1 MASGVI
7 PAKLQTA
14 SVRYTITIFLG
25 SFLLFLVQPMVA
37 RMALPRLGGAPAVW
51 NSAMLVYQTLL
62 LAGYA
67 YAHWLGSF
75 APRRQAVVHLAFLA
89 VAAVTLPIGLSDAAP
104 PPDANPVVWV
114 PWLLLSS
121 VGPLFFVVSAQAP
134 LIQRWAAA
142 SELKDP
148 YPLYAASNLGSF
160 TGLLC
165 YPFLVEPLLP
175 VSQQRWLWTTGYL
188 VLGVA
193 VAWCSRGLPRGSGSR
208 ESAGAPPV
216 RNLVRWALIAAVP
229 SGLILSTTLHLTT
242 DLFAMPLLWVV
253 PLGIYLLSFS
263 FAFQPTG
270 TAVRVTTALAPL
282 LIVVAAATLFAS
294 DTPVLHL
301 ASAALSVLMLFSV
314 SVALHHQLYE
324 QRPRAG
330 QLTWFYLALATGGA
344 IGGFFC
350 AIVAPLAF
358 NWMFE
363 HPILII
369 AAAVLITV
377 QSPFRRLADLWTGD
391 RNAELVTIGGLAA
404 VPAIVAL
411 GLVFNPAVAA
421 LTLLSLALIAIGNRA
436 LFPAC
441 VAGLL
446 LTTGG
451 WQTIAPGAGASHH
464 FRSFFG
470 IYTIRDAPEEREI
483 AHGTTLHG
491 LQNLGSEQRER
502 MATSYYAPRSGVGLA
517 LLSANQLGGAQR
529 IDVVGLGAGTLACYA
544 RPGQA
549 WTFYEI
555 DPLVIR
561 IARDPTKFTFLK
573 RCLPNVPIVVGDARL
588 SLARAQR
595 AGADILIIDAFSSD
609 AIPMHL
615 LTREAFDVYRRR
627 LRPDGLLLVHISN
640 RFLDLEPVLSAEAAQ
655 GGWAAAVRWYHPTPG
670 ELSQN
675 YAPSEWVALSP
686 SRLTIDRL
694 HLASGHGWLSLPKQ
708 RIAEW
713 TDDHA
718 SLLPIIRW

>member
-1 MASGVI
+1 VASGVI
-7 PAKLQTA
+7 PAKLQA
-14 SVRYTITIFLG
+14 ARVRYTITISLG

-67 YAHWLGSF
+67 YAHWLGSLV
-75 APRRQAVVHLAFLA
+75 PRRQAVIQLVFLA
-89 VAAVTLPIGLSDAAP
+89 VAAVTLPIGLRDAAP
-104 PPDANPVVWV
+104 PPDANPIVWV

-142 SELKDP
+142 AGVKDP

-188 VLGVA
+188 LLGIA
-193 VAWCSRGLPRGSGSR
+193 AAWSIRGLPRGGGSR
-208 ESAGAPPV
+208 ENAGAPAV
-216 RNLVRWALIAAVP
+216 RNLVRWALIASVP
-229 SGLILSTTLHLTT
+229 SGLILSTTLYLTT

-253 PLGIYLLSFS
+253 PLSIYLLSFP
-263 FAFQPTG
+263 FAFQPTRPV
-270 TAVRVTTALAPL
+270 VRVIIALAPL
-282 LIVVAAATLFAS
+282 LIVVAAVTLFAS
-294 DTPVLHL
+294 DSPLLHL
-301 ASAALSVLMLFSV
+301 ASAALSLLMFFSV

-350 AIVAPLAF
+350 AIIAPLAF
-358 NWMFE
+358 DWLFE
-363 HPILII
+363 HPILIV
-369 AAAVLITV
+369 AAAALITV
-377 QSPFRRLADLWTGD
+377 PNPFRRLVDLWNGD
-391 RNAELVTIGGLAA
+391 RNAELFTIGGLAA

-411 GLVFNPAVAA
+411 GLMFNPTVAA
-421 LTLLSLALIAIGNRA
+421 LALLSLALIAIGNRA
-436 LFPAC
+436 LFSAC
-441 VAGLL
+441 VTGLL

-451 WQTIAPGAGASHH
+451 WQTIAPGADANRH

-470 IYTIRDAPEEREI
+470 IYTISDAPGEREI
-483 AHGTTLHG
+483 AHGATRHG

-502 MATSYYAPRSGVGLA
+502 MTTSYYAPRSGVGLG
-517 LLSANQLGGAQR
+517 LLTANQVLGGARR

-555 DPLVIR
+555 DPLVIH
-561 IARDPTKFTFLK
+561 IAKEKFTFLK
-573 RCLPNVPIVVGDARL
+573 RCLPGVPIVVGDARL
-588 SLARAQR
+588 SLAKAHP
-595 AGADILIIDAFSSD
+595 AGADILIIDAFSSE

-615 LTREAFDVYRRR
+615 LTREAFNVYRRR
-627 LRPDGLLLVHISN
+627 LRSDGLLLVHISN
-640 RFLDLEPVLSAEAAQ
+640 RFLDLQPVLSAESAQ
-655 GGWAAAVRWYHPTPG
+655 GGWAAAVCWYHPTLG

-694 HLASGHGWLSLPKQ
+694 RLASKDGWLSLPKQ
-708 RIAEW
+708 HLAEW